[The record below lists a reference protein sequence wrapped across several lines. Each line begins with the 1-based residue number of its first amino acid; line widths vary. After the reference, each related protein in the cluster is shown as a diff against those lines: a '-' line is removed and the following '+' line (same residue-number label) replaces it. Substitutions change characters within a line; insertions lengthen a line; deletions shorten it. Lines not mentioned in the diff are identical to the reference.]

1 MSIRLD
7 HDSFD
12 LQGECPVCRSS
23 DLEYQW
29 AQIDDMCVYYDWT
42 CNTCKSKGTEWY
54 TMDFYSQHLDYD
66 WLQDKSTDDPE
77 REREPKSHI

>member
-12 LQGECPVCRSS
+12 LQWECPVCRSS
-23 DLEYQW
+23 DLNYGKPD
-29 AQIDDMCVYYDWT
+29 ITDDCLSYDWT
-42 CNTCKSKGTEWY
+42 CNHCWSKWVERY
-54 TMDFYSQHLDYD
+54 TLDFYSQHLDYD
-66 WLQDKSTDDPE
+66 WLQKMKTDDPD

>member
-7 HDSFD
+7 QNSFD

-23 DLEYQW
+23 DLEYQS
-29 AQIDDMCVYYDWT
+29 AEIDDYCVSYAWT
-42 CNTCKSKGTEWY
+42 CNTCKSKWVERY

-66 WLQDKSTDDPE
+66 WLQKKSTNDPD
-77 REREPKSHI
+77 RDREPKSHI